1 MHDTAVVFSINIM
14 KNNELF
20 SFFLGSVFAIGIG
33 ILFASGVVEIVQKE
47 RILSLSFLNPLRS
60 TNTTIAPEKLAPE
73 IRAQV
78 TAESFL
84 VASLST
90 GRIISAENSKE
101 ILPIAS
107 LTKLV
112 TAVVALDVMPSARVT
127 ILAEDVREEGNSGKL
142 VKGETF
148 TTKELLYPLLMVS
161 SNDAGAALARTYG
174 RAQFVA
180 KMNAFAWSIGAINTA
195 FADPTGLSYNN
206 VSTTEDMVKIIS
218 WIEKNRPD
226 ILDITLQKTKS
237 IRTHTWTNSIP
248 FLNMSEYAGG
258 KNGFT
263 DEAQRTSVSLF
274 SYPELGKDFEKVAI
288 VVLKSADRNKDT
300 LALLHS
306 LIVK

>member
-1 MHDTAVVFSINIM
+1 MR
-14 KNNELF
+14 NNGVTSFLF
-20 SFFLGSVFAIGIG
+20 GCTLAITIG

-47 RILSLSFLNPLRS
+47 RTLSWSFWNSVKPA
-60 TNTTIAPEKLAPE
+60 TIAPVKLAPE

-78 TAESFL
+78 SAESFL

-90 GRIISAENSKE
+90 GRIISSENSKE
-101 ILPIAS
+101 VLPIAS

-112 TAVVALDVMPSARVT
+112 TAVVALDT
-127 ILAEDVREEGNSGKL
+127 ISNKKITITAADIREEGNTGKL
-142 VKGETF
+142 VHGETY
-148 TTKELLYPLLMVS
+148 TGKELLYPLLMVS
-161 SNDAGAALARTYG
+161 SNDAGTALARSYG
-174 RAQFVA
+174 KAQFIA
-180 KMNAFAWSIGAINTA
+180 KMNAFVWSIGAINTA
-195 FADPTGLSYNN
+195 FTDPTGLSYGN
-206 VSTTEDMVKIIS
+206 VSNTEDMVKIVT
-218 WIEKNRPD
+218 WIEKNRPE
-226 ILDITLQKTKS
+226 IFEITREKTKS

-263 DEAQRTSVSLF
+263 DEARRTSVSLF

-288 VVLKSADRNKDT
+288 IVLKSADRNKDT